1 MTCPRL
7 RVAVA
12 GALLALALGGALAG
26 DAVAAAGIEGGWATN
41 SPFVYMTTTQLG
53 NGTLI
58 VVLLTLVPA
67 SGVDPAFTVW
77 EFATGPVAG
86 GTSFAGTLFDPT
98 TPSDTSS
105 SITLIFNLGAS
116 PPTVDI
122 TIIDRSGG
130 TQQRT
135 NFRGTKLL

>member
-12 GALLALALGGALAG
+12 GVLLALALGGMLAG
-26 DAVAAAGIEGGWATN
+26 GAVAASGIEGAWATN

-58 VVLLTLVPA
+58 IVLLTLVPA
-67 SGVDPAFTVW
+67 RGADPAFTVW
-77 EFATGPVAG
+77 EYAIGPVPG
-86 GTSFAGTLFDPT
+86 GTSFAGTLLDPT

-105 SITLIFNLGAS
+105 SITVIFNLGTN
-116 PPTVDI
+116 PPTSDI
-122 TIIDRSGG
+122 IIIDRA
-130 TQQRT
+130 QRT
-135 NFRGTKLL
+135 TFRGTKLM